1 MGKNIIVMAMST
13 LPLNS
18 KVENPEL
25 TKNYFR
31 LQEDDNEGEA
41 YYGQLE
47 PTSKMILKK
56 EKSLDK
62 IIILAT
68 PKAQEPRKFIYN
80 KKSKKI
86 SAVDFYLE
94 RMKISDEEKGK
105 GKRVEVIDLD
115 ENKEKL
121 GSAISETID
130 AIRQYWNINKN
141 SDEINLWVDTQGGF
155 RNVVLVMNAII
166 SLLKVDGIKPQGI
179 YSMDFNRDKSVQ
191 DIIDQT
197 NTYKIFDFVSG
208 VNEFSRYGRVEQ
220 LEEYYKSINKDVP
233 KEIQKMKSIVESI
246 QMCDM
251 VSFDKNL
258 REFRE
263 MANEL
268 SEKDTLLNI
277 FWNQI
282 KKDYGNLLSNSCT
295 GLDIV
300 AWFYKK
306 KFYQQAIT
314 YIEAKMPKEWLN
326 KKKIIEY
333 KKEEDTEVL
342 QILKEKLSKKYE
354 SDENMLVT
362 QIAMGCFRW
371 GSIVYEGKKV
381 DAFSSLAH
389 LKKGR
394 RKEYKTPDKMSNMV
408 AKIKDNKSG
417 ELIDMGTLHISVNHK
432 VDANQVMDMILL
444 YKLLK
449 NERNNFNHMEETGTR
464 ADQETLG
471 RVIKLFIDLG
481 NEVYKSIG

>member
-1 MGKNIIVMAMST
+1 MAKNIIVMAMST

-18 KVENPEL
+18 KAENPEL

-31 LQEDDNEGEA
+31 LQEDDNEGEE
-41 YYGQLE
+41 YYSQLE

-130 AIRQYWNINKN
+130 AIRQYWDINKN

-263 MANEL
+263 MVNEL

-326 KKKIIEY
+326 KKKIIDY
-333 KKEEDTEVL
+333 KKEEDAEVL
-342 QILKEKLSKKYE
+342 KELKWKLNKRYE

-362 QIAMGCFRW
+362 QIAVGCFKW
-371 GSIVYEGKKV
+371 NSIVYKGKKV
-381 DAFSSLAH
+381 DEFDDLNH
-389 LKKGR
+389 LVQGR
-394 RKEYKTPDKMSNMV
+394 NDKYTTPDKMNNLV
-408 AKIKDNKSG
+408 AKVKNVEIGS
-417 ELIDMGTLHISVNHK
+417 LHITVNPQ

-449 NERNNFNHMEETGTR
+449 NERNNFNHMAETGTR

-471 RVIKLFIDLG
+471 KVIKLFIDLG
-481 NEVYKSIG
+481 NEVYRNIG